1 MMNSK
6 LLLVLILASLA
17 VMFIAQNVAAVEI
30 GFLFW
35 KVSITSGLLI
45 FFTLLLGM
53 ILGWS
58 THSYLLY
65 RKSKD
70 EYNYLR

>member
-1 MMNSK
+1 MNLK
-6 LLLVLILASLA
+6 LALVLILASLA

-35 KVSITSGLLI
+35 KVSIASGLLI
-45 FFTLLLGM
+45 FFTLLMGM

-58 THSYLLY
+58 AHSYLLY
-65 RKSKD
+65 RKSRD